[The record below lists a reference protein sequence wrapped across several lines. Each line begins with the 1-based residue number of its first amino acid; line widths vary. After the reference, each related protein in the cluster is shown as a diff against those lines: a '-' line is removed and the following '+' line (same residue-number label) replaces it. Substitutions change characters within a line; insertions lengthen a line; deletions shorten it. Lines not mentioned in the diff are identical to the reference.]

1 MNDVPEDST
10 TPLSTEENFTRKL
23 LKESEE
29 ERARLEKAADLLNLK
44 AEELAAKR
52 SQLDETENRITE
64 LETC

>member
-10 TPLSTEENFTRKL
+10 TPLSTEENLTRKL

-44 AEELAAKR
+44 AEELAGHV
-52 SQLDETENRITE
+52 
-64 LETC
+64 